1 MFWNTNSST
10 KFASFP
16 FDRYRTE
23 ISPINYLQKEYTYAL
38 IEISPMSKLGWLLR
52 SSWKHELKLSHNSSN
67 MKGDAL
73 RTNVKIIKW
82 NESFSRQRL
91 SQSCLFKSLKIKTK
105 KKRKEN
111 RTQQNYKFLSL
122 KISINSF
129 NVITFDISLKED
141 KTESFKPLLG
151 NHTGYT
157 CSHFQNN
164 TLHSGTYNT
173 YMNSEPSENF
183 EVLKKCP
190 RKLDYLIFEILLIKK
205 EKTRH

>member
-1 MFWNTNSST
+1 MFWNINSPT
-10 KFASFP
+10 KFASLP

-91 SQSCLFKSLKIKTK
+91 SQSCLFKSLKK
-105 KKRKEN
+105 KI
-111 RTQQNYKFLSL
+111 TQQNYKFLPL
-122 KISINSF
+122 NISMNSF
-129 NVITFDISLKED
+129 NVISCDIYLKRRQ
-141 KTESFKPLLG
+141 
-151 NHTGYT
+151 Y
-157 CSHFQNN
+157 
-164 TLHSGTYNT
+164 
-173 YMNSEPSENF
+173 
-183 EVLKKCP
+183 
-190 RKLDYLIFEILLIKK
+190 RKL
-205 EKTRH
+205 

>member
-1 MFWNTNSST
+1 MFWNINSST

-38 IEISPMSKLGWLLR
+38 IEISPMSKVWWLLR
-52 SSWKHELKLSHNSSN
+52 SSWKHELKLYHNSSDT
-67 MKGDAL
+67 KGNAL

-82 NESFSRQRL
+82 NETFSRQRL

-105 KKRKEN
+105 KKEN
-111 RTQQNYKFLSL
+111 ITQQNYKFLPL
-122 KISINSF
+122 NISINCF
-129 NVITFDISLKED
+129 NVISFDIYLKKQ

-151 NHTGYT
+151 NRTSYT

-173 YMNSEPSENF
+173 
-183 EVLKKCP
+183 
-190 RKLDYLIFEILLIKK
+190 I
-205 EKTRH
+205 

>member
-1 MFWNTNSST
+1 MFWNINSST

-23 ISPINYLQKEYTYAL
+23 ISPLNYLQNKYTYAL

-52 SSWKHELKLSHNSSN
+52 SSWKHELKLSHNSSDT
-67 MKGDAL
+67 KGDAL

-82 NESFSRQRL
+82 NETFSRQRL
-91 SQSCLFKSLKIKTK
+91 SQSYLFKSLKIKKKTK
-105 KKRKEN
+105 KEN
-111 RTQQNYKFLSL
+111 RTQQNYKFLPL
-122 KISINSF
+122 NISINSF
-129 NVITFDISLKED
+129 DVIRFRYLD
-141 KTESFKPLLG
+141 KTESSKPLLG

-173 YMNSEPSENF
+173 
-183 EVLKKCP
+183 
-190 RKLDYLIFEILLIKK
+190 I
-205 EKTRH
+205 